1 MMGKF
6 SVFVHGLRYD
16 AYNRLRVW
24 RRKLAKFKHNSQDMR
39 DLQKL
44 VRLIASRFSQ
54 DRCAQIAASLTFTT
68 LLSLVP
74 LVTISLT
81 LFSAFPMFS
90 EVADTLKQFLGASM
104 TPGTGDK
111 LVSEYV
117 TQFTDSASRLTAM
130 GLVLLGVTAM
140 MMMLTIDHAL
150 NTIWH
155 VSRPRP
161 LMQRILI
168 YWLVLTLGPL
178 LVGGSLMITS
188 WLVGISV
195 GYAEQ
200 ISGIKLV
207 ALKITPFLLT
217 VPAFAFLFWV
227 VPNRYVPIRHA
238 FIGGMVTSLAFE
250 AMNSFFALYIAHVPT
265 YKLVY
270 GAFASVPIFLL
281 WVYLSW
287 ITMLLGALVAS
298 SLSHW
303 RSSDHQQPDPMSQL
317 YYALCMLRLMDR
329 GLRSGTVQ
337 TLPMFCEKLRVGFD
351 FLEQILAKLARAN
364 LVSKLAGQGWSM
376 VRTAELVKLREL
388 HLLFVFDANAI
399 EVRHDDGGIGE
410 WLRQEGRQGMGAS
423 EMNLRELFDRANT
436 SLSEPDNQ
444 AIQPVIAAM
453 DSE

>member
-1 MMGKF
+1 MGKF
-6 SVFVHGLRYD
+6 TVFMHGLRYD
-16 AYNRLRVW
+16 ASNRIRVW
-24 RRKLAKFKHNSQDMR
+24 GRKLAMFKHNSRDMR

-44 VRLIASRFSQ
+44 VRLIAARFSQ

-74 LVTISLT
+74 LVTIALAM
-81 LFSAFPMFS
+81 FSAFPMFS
-90 EVADTLKQFLGASM
+90 EVAETLKQFLGENMA
-104 TPGTGDK
+104 PEAGTR
-111 LVSEYV
+111 LVSGYV
-117 TQFTDSASRLTAM
+117 AQFAGSASRLTAM

-161 LMQRILI
+161 LMQRVLI

-200 ISGIKLV
+200 VTGLKLV

-217 VPAFAFLFWV
+217 VPAFTFLYWV

-270 GAFASVPIFLL
+270 GAFASIPIFLL
-281 WVYLSW
+281 WIYLSW
-287 ITMLLGALVAS
+287 ITVLLGALVAS

-303 RSSDHQQPDPMSQL
+303 RSTDQQQPDPMAQL

-337 TLPMFCEKLRVGFD
+337 TLPMFCDKLRVGFD

-376 VRTAELVKLREL
+376 VRAAELIKLREL
-388 HLLFVFDANAI
+388 HLLFVFDASTI

-423 EMNLRELFDRANT
+423 DVTLRELFEHA
-436 SLSEPDNQ
+436 SSGLSEQ
-444 AIQPVIAAM
+444 AGEAVRPAITAM